1 MCSNTQRKFHWK
13 LIFLLFFW
21 VSQVLYSAA
30 VFNLFCWQK
39 FCKTGDLVV
48 FRINEGLSKVHA
60 SVGHR
65 CTSDWRAVRQSALI
79 FHSNNLFWKPAEMLS
94 SLYLHYKW
102 FEGNIVVLSLTSLL
116 QRPRCTAVCL
126 SVPIRGTRYTAAL
139 HLYSALRVPLC
150 YWMQFASRHLWSNFS
165 FSTTD
170 LPIYLQ
176 MRNLKS

>member
-79 FHSNNLFWKPAEMLS
+79 FHLNNFFWKPNRNAS

-126 SVPIRGTRYTAAL
+126 FQSEEHATLLPFTYI
-139 HLYSALRVPLC
+139 
-150 YWMQFASRHLWSNFS
+150 QLWESLFVIECS
-165 FSTTD
+165 
-170 LPIYLQ
+170 LLQGIYDQTLVSQ
-176 MRNLKS
+176 LLIYPFICKWEI